1 MTDVL
6 SSRLDAIAVTG
17 AARAIPGPEPGLTR
31 RATAQASLA
40 APVRA
45 PAPCGTRPL
54 RPGHRLWPDASNY
67 NVIVAAVAARSQA
80 LHLRAWNEKAY
91 AAELALRTLITLAG
105 QIRTGKCAGFVA
117 HIYDELTD
125 LSQAYPGED
134 WRPLVA
140 MVAHDPSVAS
150 QCKPAPP
157 LAASKLQAALASD
170 LNLAW

>member
-1 MTDVL
+1 M
-6 SSRLDAIAVTG
+6 AV
-17 AARAIPGPEPGLTR
+17 
-31 RATAQASLA
+31 AS
-40 APVRA
+40 V
-45 PAPCGTRPL
+45 
-54 RPGHRLWPDASNY
+54 WPDASNY
-67 NVIVAAVAARSQA
+67 NVVVAAVAARSQA

-140 MVAHDPSVAS
+140 VVAHDPSVAS

-157 LAASKLQAALASD
+157 LAASKLQATLASD